1 MSRGVAA
8 ALRPATS
15 RADTERMTRLSAVQ
29 APAWVGAGGGH
40 DTSLMAKALA
50 GLFCAGATLA
60 LLTVV
65 LPRSQDFDEVG
76 MLAVVGN
83 AYVVAALLYGLADRL
98 SPRMLRPALAWGSTL
113 ITAVAYFSAESPS
126 PLIFFYLWVFLYASY
141 FFTRPET
148 IAQVVY
154 VGAVYAALLAMAPP
168 ASGTAAWWV
177 VGMGALVV
185 AAVLIG
191 AMRRRTDVLIEQL
204 YDAARTD
211 PLTGLLNRR
220 GFRELLDLELE
231 RARRGE
237 GCVAVVVGDIDHF
250 KEVNDRGGHH
260 VGDAALQRTARILD
274 EDKRQLDV
282 VARVGGEEFTMILP
296 ETDAPGALAIAER
309 LRCRFQRE
317 FAADTVPLT
326 ICFGIAAYPADGE
339 TAGALLRAGDAALYG
354 AKAGGRNRSVIHSL
368 ALRELVTRSGVGVDI
383 EGERYIGVVRDLAEA
398 LDLRFSGSA
407 RHSETVG
414 RYAEMMAVEL
424 GIPQERVARV
434 RLAGI
439 LHDIGKVAVPDAILH
454 KPGKPTEEEW
464 ATIRRH
470 PELGAQ
476 ILEHPSLADVRR
488 WVAAHHERPDGKGY
502 PLGLSGT
509 AIPVEARILAVADA
523 YEAMTS
529 DRSYRASIGHEAARA
544 ELQRFA
550 GSQFDPAVVE
560 ALRTVVGRE
569 SERAGTLALRPGALV
584 AEHARTPV
592 AS

>member
-1 MSRGVAA
+1 M
-8 ALRPATS
+8 
-15 RADTERMTRLSAVQ
+15 
-29 APAWVGAGGGH
+29 
-40 DTSLMAKALA
+40 
-50 GLFCAGATLA
+50 
-60 LLTVV
+60 
-65 LPRSQDFDEVG
+65 
-76 MLAVVGN
+76 
-83 AYVVAALLYGLADRL
+83 
-98 SPRMLRPALAWGSTL
+98 
-113 ITAVAYFSAESPS
+113 
-126 PLIFFYLWVFLYASY
+126 
-141 FFTRPET
+141 
-148 IAQVVY
+148 
-154 VGAVYAALLAMAPP
+154 
-168 ASGTAAWWV
+168 
-177 VGMGALVV
+177 
-185 AAVLIG
+185 
-191 AMRRRTDVLIEQL
+191 
-204 YDAARTD
+204 
-211 PLTGLLNRR
+211 
-220 GFRELLDLELE
+220 
-231 RARRGE
+231 
-237 GCVAVVVGDIDHF
+237 
-250 KEVNDRGGHH
+250 
-260 VGDAALQRTARILD
+260 
-274 EDKRQLDV
+274 
-282 VARVGGEEFTMILP
+282 
-296 ETDAPGALAIAER
+296 
-309 LRCRFQRE
+309 
-317 FAADTVPLT
+317 PLT

-383 EGERYIGVVRDLAEA
+383 DGERYIGVVRDLAEA

-560 ALRTVVGRE
+560 GAQDGRGPRIGARWHAGASARRARRRARAHPRGELEEATREGDPEVVRSVGAPAVDVGAATQLPGPVTQQLVEEVRVAGGPPGGFVAARQQRRCHREGEQAAGLQQPQRAVQYVGRCMPWPKGGERDHRGEAVGGQLRDLLSRPGAQVADPEVVVDARVVATGGLARPGLEVQPHQVADAQRAQLDAAEAVARAEIQHPLLGRGQPQVLERPPDQTDHLGARAHPQLRVEDALVEARHRVERRVVVEGHAPPRARRPELDPLLPVGRE
-569 SERAGTLALRPGALV
+569 DDRPQLV
-584 AEHARTPV
+584 ARGHGPALPHCPPDLRSTPC
-592 AS
+592 AGWWTA

>member
-1 MSRGVAA
+1 
-8 ALRPATS
+8 
-15 RADTERMTRLSAVQ
+15 MTRPSAVQ
-29 APAWVGAGGGH
+29 APEWVGAGGGH

-65 LPRSQDFDEVG
+65 LPRSQDFDEIG

-83 AYVVAALLYGLADRL
+83 AYVVAALLYRLADRL
-98 SPRMLRPALAWGSTL
+98 SPRTLRPVLAWGSTL
-113 ITAVAYFSAESPS
+113 ITAVAYFSAQSPS

-154 VGAVYAALLAMAPP
+154 VGAAYAALLAMAPP
-168 ASGTAAWWV
+168 PTDTIAWWV

-204 YDAARTD
+204 YDSARTD

-250 KEVNDRGGHH
+250 KEVNDH

-274 EDKRQLDV
+274 EDRRRIDV

-296 ETDAPGALAIAER
+296 DTDAPGALAIAER

-464 ATIRRH
+464 VTIRRH

-560 ALRTVVGRE
+560 ALRTVLGRE